1 MARKRIVMN
10 SNLDRGPLRVEKIHR
25 SDWIKLE
32 DFFEFYKK
40 FLEGK
45 KLEGIS
51 ERTLENY
58 EQHLDY
64 ITVTHAT

>member
-1 MARKRIVMN
+1 
-10 SNLDRGPLRVEKIHR
+10 
-25 SDWIKLE
+25 LE